1 VFWCEDESRWEWG
14 WWDWEEWESRWE
26 WGKRVLRPMAWASK
40 VPCGEEEE
48 GGEYILI
55 MSLEEADDKEGK
67 KE

>member
-1 VFWCEDESRWEWG
+1 
-14 WWDWEEWESRWE
+14 
-26 WGKRVLRPMAWASK
+26 MAWASK

-55 MSLEEADDKEGK
+55 ISLEEGGRKGKERKREGK